1 MEKRKTIIVTGA
13 SRGLGAA
20 TARILVELGAK
31 AVLNARSPSDLE
43 AVAGEID
50 PTGERV
56 LVVPGDVSRV
66 DDCRR
71 LVEATVDHFGRL
83 DGVIN
88 NAGVLQPVAPLAE
101 ADPAAWRTNVEVNV
115 LGPFYLTHFAIPH
128 LRRQRGRVI
137 NVSSGAAVKTTT
149 GWSAYSTSKAA
160 LNHFTRLLAAEEPA
174 IVAIALRPGVVDT
187 AMQATIREEGDEG
200 MTVEKHRQFVQYHE
214 QGVLLPPEKP
224 GRALALLALHAPHEW
239 SGEFIEWDAER
250 VQQLEKG

>member
-1 MEKRKTIIVTGA
+1 MAERKTIIVTGA

-20 TARILVELGAK
+20 TARILVESDANV
-31 AVLNARSPSDLE
+31 VLNARSRVDLE
-43 AVAGEID
+43 AVAREID
-50 PTGERV
+50 PAGEQV

-66 DDCRR
+66 EDCRR
-71 LVEATVDHFGRL
+71 LVEATIDHFGRL
-83 DGVIN
+83 DGVVN
-88 NAGVLQPVAPLAE
+88 NAGVLQPIAPLAE
-101 ADPAAWRTNVEVNV
+101 AGPAAWRTNVEVNV

-187 AMQATIREEGDEG
+187 AMQVTIREEGDEG
-200 MTVEKHRQFVQYHE
+200 MAAEKHQQFIQYHE
-214 QGVLLPPEKP
+214 HGVLLPPEKP
-224 GRALALLALHAPHEW
+224 GRALALLALYAPHEW
-239 SGEFIEWDAER
+239 SGEFMEWDAPR
-250 VQQLEKG
+250 VEALAE